1 MHVTNAWIYQTHI
14 KSNITVIN
22 ISVVFKHISQK
33 HIVFKLISEK
43 HISCVGNSLVIEST
57 ATAGGVAVF
66 DEGFCYFFVEFISQ
80 STGHTFPAQDDNNN
94 NSIGTVVPRPLL
106 HNA

>member
-1 MHVTNAWIYQTHI
+1 M
-14 KSNITVIN
+14 SNI
-22 ISVVFKHISQK
+22 SHQHIRCVQTYQ
-33 HIVFKLISEK
+33 
-43 HISCVGNSLVIEST
+43 CVGNSLVIEST